1 LLGLLL
7 PQLTRLRLSTSV
19 QVVAHATEDIPKL
32 LIRMNEIFSIPKEK
46 FLISQ
51 AKGHWD
57 NEISLIRANCDHE
70 ESKVLLQGIISKLK
84 SGEKNY
90 LLHSISDS
98 FDEKDNFYIRLNKQ
112 SMCRGIISLSEHDSI
127 RIKFKPTKQFN
138 QNNKFRDHVIDL
150 FTKK

>member
-1 LLGLLL
+1 
-7 PQLTRLRLSTSV
+7 LTLSTNI
-19 QVVAHATEDIPKL
+19 QVIAHATEDIPKIL
-32 LIRMNEIFSIPKEK
+32 LKMDEIFSIPMEK

-51 AKGHWD
+51 ARGHWD

-70 ESKVLLQGIISKLK
+70 ESKVILQRIISKLK

-127 RIKFKPTKQFN
+127 RIRFKTTKEFN
-138 QNNKFRDHVIDL
+138 QNNKFRDYVIDL

>member
-1 LLGLLL
+1 
-7 PQLTRLRLSTSV
+7 LTLSASIH
-19 QVVAHATEDIPKL
+19 VVAHATEDIPKL
-32 LIRMNEIFSIPKEK
+32 ILKMNELFSIPKEK

-51 AKGHWD
+51 ARGHWD
-57 NEISLIRANCDHE
+57 NEISLIRADCENQ
-70 ESKVLLQGIISKLK
+70 ESNALLETIISKLK
-84 SGEKNY
+84 TGEKNY

-112 SMCRGIISLSEHDSI
+112 SMCRGMISLSEHDSI
-127 RIKFKPTKQFN
+127 RIRFKPTKEFN